1 MNAYCTI
8 DAKDYR
14 VLVRDYSHE
23 LEPQKMV
30 RDGVL
35 GNDIVTVGPA
45 DPRRVVR
52 AVLWVPYEPA
62 DSAGGLN
69 DLVAALAKP
78 SVSYT
83 DHETSD
89 TFDAGGT
96 YDISLLRMRRMHLP
110 GSPRPEPGYWAAI
123 EWQVIRPIPGAT

>member
-1 MNAYCTI
+1 VNNYCTI
-8 DAKDYR
+8 NDKTYR
-14 VLVRDYSHE
+14 VLVRDYAHE
-23 LEPQKMV
+23 LEPQKVV

-52 AVLWVPYEPA
+52 AILWVPYEPE
-62 DSAGGLN
+62 DPAGGLV
-69 DLVAALAKP
+69 DLVAALKEP
-78 SVSYT
+78 TVVYI
-83 DHETSD
+83 DNETNES
-89 TFDAGGT
+89 FDGGGT

-123 EWQVIRPIPGAT
+123 EWQVIRPVPEGA